1 MTVEAL
7 DWEVYSLPHE
17 LLLNRLTSFLFVLM
31 LCYLRTTAMEDVRS
45 FSSKIVDLRS
55 IPQES
60 ASRIASL
67 LRARRERAVA
77 DAAAAVS
84 GEQVITSMGV
94 DEVDAEEK
102 FGREGILKQEQKGMD
117 WIRRQLQDAL
127 QGSEASFLAYQE
139 LTKLEARRDK
149 QARKL
154 EQEMLRQSFWNFQDR
169 EGLQKPSRNAQGGK
183 NSSATIDDAT
193 QVLCS
198 LFERSMMPFATDN
211 EECWR
216 RGITNHPSQQKPTVV
231 ESPDRRRTTI
241 APYHEFAQSL
251 RENYRSKQP
260 EDWWRTSPSKSPS
273 KHSTCYRS
281 TPMSTFVHNYPYH
294 APPQ

>member
-1 MTVEAL
+1 MDFFL
-7 DWEVYSLPHE
+7 G
-17 LLLNRLTSFLFVLM
+17 LLVAASGLAYVFFAFIYFSSENI
-31 LCYLRTTAMEDVRS
+31 AMDDVRS

-84 GEQVITSMGV
+84 GEHVITSMGV

-102 FGREGILKQEQKGMD
+102 FGRDGILKQEQKGMD
-117 WIRRQLQDAL
+117 WMRRQMQDAL

-139 LTKLEARRDK
+139 LTKLEAMRDK
-149 QARKL
+149 EVRRL

-169 EGLQKPSRNAQGGK
+169 EGLQKSSRDPHGSK
-183 NSSATIDDAT
+183 HSTATIDDAT
-193 QVLCS
+193 QVLSS
-198 LFERSMMPFATDN
+198 LFERSMVPFATDN

-216 RGITNHPSQQKPTVV
+216 RGITYHPSQQKPTTV
-231 ESPDRRRTTI
+231 ESPDRRKTATI
-241 APYHEFAQSL
+241 APYHEFAQNL
-251 RENYRSKQP
+251 RDTYRSKEP
-260 EDWWRTSPSKSPS
+260 EDWWRITSHTSPN
-273 KHSTCYRS
+273 KHSTLYRS
-281 TPMSTFVHNYPYH
+281 TPMSTFAHNYPYH